1 MAGKQVICLGD
12 TTDHGGVVI
21 SALDNYTVNGHRVAT
36 EGDSV
41 SCPKCKGVFQIASGS
56 SLMTFQGK
64 KNCPGGH
71 ENHLWCHTDCVTV
84 INGIRVTAFLSFRQ
98 NSIISKSQE
107 EQ

>member
-21 SALDNYTVNGHRVAT
+21 SALDNYTVNGRPVAT

-56 SLMTFQGK
+56 
-64 KNCPGGH
+64 
-71 ENHLWCHTDCVTV
+71 
-84 INGIRVTAFLSFRQ
+84 
-98 NSIISKSQE
+98 
-107 EQ
+107 

>member
-21 SALDNYTVNGHRVAT
+21 SALDNYNINGRPVAT

-64 KNCPGGH
+64 KIAQKGMKTTCGAT
-71 ENHLWCHTDCVTV
+71 L
-84 INGIRVTAFLSFRQ
+84 IA
-98 NSIISKSQE
+98 SQSLMVSE
-107 EQ
+107 

>member
-21 SALDNYTVNGHRVAT
+21 SALDNYTINGRPVAT

-64 KNCPGGH
+64 NCPEGLKTTCGAT
-71 ENHLWCHTDCVTV
+71 L
-84 INGIRVTAFLSFRQ
+84 IA
-98 NSIISKSQE
+98 SQSLMVSE
-107 EQ
+107 

>member
-1 MAGKQVICLGD
+1 MAGKSVICLGD

-21 SALDNYTVNGHRVAT
+21 SALDNYNINGRPVAT

-64 KNCPGGH
+64 KLP
-71 ENHLWCHTDCVTV
+71 W
-84 INGIRVTAFLSFRQ
+84 RA
-98 NSIISKSQE
+98 
-107 EQ
+107 

>member
-64 KNCPGGH
+64 KIALEGMKTTCGAT
-71 ENHLWCHTDCVTV
+71 L
-84 INGIRVTAFLSFRQ
+84 IA
-98 NSIISKSQE
+98 SQSLMVSE
-107 EQ
+107 

>member
-21 SALDNYTVNGHRVAT
+21 SALDNYTVNGRPVAT

-56 SLMTFQGK
+56 SLMTFQEEL
-64 KNCPGGH
+64 H
-71 ENHLWCHTDCVTV
+71 FVSTLILFENH
-84 INGIRVTAFLSFRQ
+84 Q
-98 NSIISKSQE
+98 
-107 EQ
+107 